1 MVQRIAGPD
10 PPGYPA
16 VHTIKAVKS
25 WAIYHLNAFKPA
37 LPRSALTTGE
47 ARPKADADFRR
58 LLSAAVP
65 DHLHRRQFAAWCTA
79 LANPADRDLSFAG
92 ACKRNGWS
100 ESTAE
105 RNVDRALTAL
115 VLTFNLKNL

>member
-1 MVQRIAGPD
+1 MSFSPGPD
-10 PPGYPA
+10 PPIYPPA
-16 VHTIKAVKS
+16 HTIKAVKA

-47 ARPKADADFRR
+47 SRPKADASFRR
-58 LLSAAVP
+58 LLNEAVRDP
-65 DHLHRRQFAAWCTA
+65 VHRRQFAAWCTA
-79 LANPADRDLSFAG
+79 HANPADRDLSFAG

-115 VLTFNLKNL
+115 VLAFNRKSA

>member
-1 MVQRIAGPD
+1 MSSSQGSN
-10 PPGYPA
+10 PPSYPPA
-16 VHTIKAVKS
+16 HTIKAVKA

-37 LPRSALTTGE
+37 LPRDALTTGE
-47 ARPKADADFRR
+47 ARPKADAEFRR
-58 LLSAAVP
+58 LLNQAVQDP
-65 DHLHRRQFAAWCTA
+65 VHRRQFAAWCTA

-92 ACKRNGWS
+92 ACRRNGWS

-115 VLTFNLKNL
+115 VLSFNREDR

>member
-1 MVQRIAGPD
+1 MVEHISGSD
-10 PPGYPA
+10 PPAYPPP
-16 VHTIKAVKS
+16 HTIRGVKA
-25 WAIYHLNAFKPA
+25 WAIHHLNAYKPA

-47 ARPKADADFRR
+47 ARPRADTEFRR
-58 LLSAAVP
+58 LLTLAVRDP
-65 DHLHRRQFAAWCTA
+65 VHRRQFAAWCTA
-79 LANPADRDLSFAG
+79 LANPSDRDLSFAG

-115 VLTFNLKNL
+115 VLAFNHEAI